1 MLHLTDPH
9 LFAAADG
16 SLRGRVTYE
25 TLLNVLQH
33 FKDSNWL
40 ADHVQ
45 VTGDLIQDDS
55 PGAYRRFCNTMATV
69 GLPVYCV
76 PGNHDIRNIMRE
88 ALQNEPFHYCG
99 TLQSGNWLIAGVD
112 SCMEGSAA
120 GHIDD
125 HELNRLGRLI
135 ETTRAA
141 HVMVSL
147 HHPPL
152 PVGSRWLDELILQNR
167 EQFLERIT
175 GSPKVKLVVF
185 GHVHQA
191 FDGNYR
197 SARIIG
203 TPSTCRQFALHS
215 DSFALDD
222 KPPAYRRLELR
233 ADGRVGTELV
243 WI

>member
-1 MLHLTDPH
+1 

-16 SLRGRVTYE
+16 NLRGRVTYE
-25 TLLNVLQH
+25 TLLNVLEH
-33 FKDSNWL
+33 FKDSNWP

-45 VTGDLIQDDS
+45 VTGDLIQDGT
-55 PGAYRRFCNTMATV
+55 PGAYQRFCNTMATV

-76 PGNHDIRNIMRE
+76 PGNHDIRDIMRE
-88 ALQNEPFHYCG
+88 ALQAKPFHYCG
-99 TLQSGNWLIAGVD
+99 TLQTGNWLIAGVD

-125 HELNRLGRLI
+125 HELNRLGLLI
-135 ETTRAA
+135 ETTGAA
-141 HVMVSL
+141 HVMVCL

-175 GSPKVKLVVF
+175 GSPKVKLVVS
-185 GHVHQA
+185 GHVHQE

-197 SARIIG
+197 SVRIIG
-203 TPSTCRQFALHS
+203 TPSTCRQFALRS
-215 DSFALDD
+215 DSYALDD

-233 ADGRVGTELV
+233 ADGHVDTELV